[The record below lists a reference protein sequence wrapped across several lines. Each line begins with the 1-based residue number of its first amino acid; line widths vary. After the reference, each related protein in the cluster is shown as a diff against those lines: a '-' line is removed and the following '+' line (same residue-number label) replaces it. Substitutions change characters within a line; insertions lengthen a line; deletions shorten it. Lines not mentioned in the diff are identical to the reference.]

1 MWIENKQIQSWWSQG
16 GCIHGCDA
24 SFFSWKMRIQPRPE
38 NSHRGLIMHPTAI
51 TDELTTI
58 PIPLLLSLPLY
69 SSLTFTDSSFFFFFI
84 VQPILPSCVFLS
96 SFLRSLATVGKV
108 LRDIGSLN
116 IGCLKIDAI
125 VAFDCGNQTMPQV

>member
-69 SSLTFTDSSFFFFFI
+69 SSLAFADSSFFFFI
-84 VQPILPSCVFLS
+84 VQPILPPACSYPRFHDSL
-96 SFLRSLATVGKV
+96 LRLGKY
-108 LRDIGSLN
+108 LEIQGA
-116 IGCLKIDAI
+116 CLKIDALQLLSI
-125 VAFDCGNQTMPQV
+125 AVIKRCRKFK

>member
-1 MWIENKQIQSWWSQG
+1 
-16 GCIHGCDA
+16 
-24 SFFSWKMRIQPRPE
+24 
-38 NSHRGLIMHPTAI
+38 MHPTAI

-69 SSLTFTDSSFFFFFI
+69 SSLTFADSSFFFFSSSS
-84 VQPILPSCVFLS
+84 QSCPPACSYPRFYDSL
-96 SFLRSLATVGKV
+96 LRLGKY
-108 LRDIGSLN
+108 LEDIGSLN